1 MVGET
6 EKMCKLQAKRIKD
19 NYMRD
24 MLKKIF
30 LKGILFF
37 FSLEENPISQYME
50 EMKKKSDADRI
61 AEDWIN
67 VGNDLK
73 KVLKG
78 QQGNVE

>member
-1 MVGET
+1 MARFFI
-6 EKMCKLQAKRIKD
+6 M
-19 NYMRD
+19 N
-24 MLKKIF
+24 IF
-30 LKGILFF
+30 INGILFF
-37 FSLEENPISQYME
+37 FSLEENPIFQYME